1 MGVNPWQMEQDVLE
15 PRSGFNFKR
24 RVHKLKIMAKGNLL
38 IVDDNKSILS
48 ALEILLSPEFQTV
61 TTLSDPNQIPSEV
74 RKRDYNLVVLDMN
87 FNAGINT
94 GNEGIYWLGRIKE
107 TNPETSVVMI
117 TAYGDVELTVKALKA
132 GATDFVL
139 KPWDN
144 AKLMA
149 TLKSA
154 LQLNLS
160 KMEVSQLKEKEKG
173 LKNEINREQKFIVGS
188 SPQLMHVLNLVRKV
202 AKTDANVLITG
213 ENGTGKE
220 LIAQEIHRLS
230 NRSNE
235 ILVSVDMGAV
245 TETLFESELFGHVKG
260 AFTDARESRPGKFEV
275 ADKGSLFL
283 DEIGNLS
290 FHLQAKLLAAIQ
302 NRQISRI
309 GSNQT
314 VPVDIRLICAT
325 NKNLESMVRDGLFRE
340 DLLYRINTIQI
351 EVPPLR
357 ERGKDV
363 LVLADFFLQK
373 YASKYNKPGLKI
385 NQQAQEKLLKYSWPG
400 NIRELQHTVEKA
412 VILSEN
418 NILKPEDFFMRPVSS
433 VQNHATETTLEE
445 MEKRMINRAI
455 EKNNGNLSA
464 AAEQLGITR
473 QTLYNKMKRFGQ

>member
-1 MGVNPWQMEQDVLE
+1 
-15 PRSGFNFKR
+15 
-24 RVHKLKIMAKGNLL
+24 MAKGNIL

-48 ALEILLSPEFQTV
+48 ALEIFLTPEFQSV
-61 TTLSDPNQIPSEV
+61 TTLSDPNQIPTEL
-74 RKRDYNLVVLDMN
+74 RKKDYNLVLLDMN

-107 TNPETSVVMI
+107 SNPEISVVMI
-117 TAYGDVELTVKALKA
+117 TAYGDVELTVKALKM
-132 GATDFVL
+132 GATDFFL

-144 AKLMA
+144 NKLLA

-154 LQLNLS
+154 LQLNWS
-160 KMEVSQLKEKEKG
+160 KKEVSQLKEKEKG
-173 LKNEINREQKFIVGS
+173 LKTEINREQKFIVGS
-188 SPQLMHVLNLVRKV
+188 SPKLMQMLNMVRKV

-220 LIAQEIHRLS
+220 LIAHEIHRLS
-230 NRSNE
+230 ERSHE
-235 ILVSVDMGAV
+235 VMVSVDMGAI

-260 AFTDARESRPGKFEV
+260 AFTDARENRPGKFEV

-325 NKNLESMVRDGLFRE
+325 NKNLESMVHEGLFRE

-357 ERGKDV
+357 ERGNDV
-363 LVLADFFLQK
+363 LVLTDFFLKK
-373 YASKYNKPGLKI
+373 YSSKYNKPNLKI
-385 NQQAQEKLLKYSWPG
+385 NQQAQDKLLKYSWPG

-412 VILSEN
+412 VILSEGN
-418 NILKPEDFFMRPVSS
+418 VLKAEDFFMRPIISGRTS
-433 VQNHATETTLEE
+433 ESELTLEE
-445 MEKRMINRAI
+445 MEKRMINLAI

-464 AAEQLGITR
+464 AADQLGITR
-473 QTLYNKMKRFGQ
+473 QTLYNKIKKTGQ

>member
-1 MGVNPWQMEQDVLE
+1 
-15 PRSGFNFKR
+15 
-24 RVHKLKIMAKGNLL
+24 MAKGNIL

-48 ALEILLSPEFQTV
+48 ALEILLAPEFQTV
-61 TTLSDPNQIPSEV
+61 TTLSDPNQIPTEL
-74 RKRDYNLVVLDMN
+74 RKKEYNLVILDMN

-94 GNEGIYWLGRIKE
+94 GNEGIYWLSRIKE
-107 TNPETSVVMI
+107 TNPEISVVMI
-117 TAYGDVELTVKALKA
+117 TAYGDVELTVKALKT

-144 AKLMA
+144 AKMMA

-160 KMEVSQLKEKEKG
+160 KKEVSQLKEKEKG
-173 LKNEINREQKFIVGS
+173 LKSEINREQKYIVGS
-188 SPQLMHVLNLVRKV
+188 SPQLMNVLNLVRKV

-230 NRSNE
+230 KRAE
-235 ILVSVDMGAV
+235 EVLVSVDMGAI

-260 AFTDARESRPGKFEV
+260 AFTDARENRPGKFEV

-325 NKNLESMVRDGLFRE
+325 NKNLESMVHEGLFRE
-340 DLLYRINTIQI
+340 DLLYRINTIQV

-357 ERGKDV
+357 ERGNDV
-363 LVLADFFLQK
+363 LVLADFFLKK
-373 YASKYNKPGLKI
+373 YSSKYNKPNLKI
-385 NQQAQEKLLKYSWPG
+385 NQQAQDKLLKYTWPG

-418 NILKPEDFFMRPVSS
+418 NVLKPEDFFMRPILSGKNVS
-433 VQNHATETTLEE
+433 TELTLEE
-445 MEKRMINRAI
+445 MEKRMINLAI
-455 EKNNGNLSA
+455 EKNGGNLSA
-464 AAEQLGITR
+464 AADQLGITR
-473 QTLYNKMKRFGQ
+473 QTLYNKIKKFG

>member
-1 MGVNPWQMEQDVLE
+1 
-15 PRSGFNFKR
+15 
-24 RVHKLKIMAKGNLL
+24 MAKGNIL

-48 ALEILLSPEFQTV
+48 ALEIFLTPEFQTV
-61 TTLSDPNQIPSEV
+61 TTLSDPNQIPTEL
-74 RKRDYNLVVLDMN
+74 RKKDYNLVILDMN

-107 TNPETSVVMI
+107 SHPETSVVMI
-117 TAYGDVELTVKALKA
+117 TAYGDVELTVKALKM
-132 GATDFVL
+132 GATDFFL

-144 AKLMA
+144 NKLLA

-154 LQLNLS
+154 LQLNWS
-160 KMEVSQLKEKEKG
+160 KKEVNQLKEKEKS
-173 LKNEINREQKFIVGS
+173 LKTEINREQKFIVGS
-188 SPQLMHVLNLVRKV
+188 SPQLMQMLNMVRKV

-220 LIAQEIHRLS
+220 LIAHEIHRLS
-230 NRSNE
+230 ERSQE
-235 ILVSVDMGAV
+235 VMVSVDMGAI

-260 AFTDARESRPGKFEV
+260 AFTDARENRPGKFEV

-325 NKNLESMVRDGLFRE
+325 NKKLESMVHEGLFRE

-357 ERGKDV
+357 DRGNDV
-363 LVLADFFLQK
+363 LVLADFFMKK
-373 YASKYNKPGLKI
+373 YTAKYNKPSLKI
-385 NQQAQEKLLKYSWPG
+385 NQPAQDKLLKYAWPG
-400 NIRELQHTVEKA
+400 NIRELQHTIEKA
-412 VILSEN
+412 VILSEGN
-418 NILKPEDFFMRPVSS
+418 VLKPEDFFMRPILSGKTS
-433 VQNHATETTLEE
+433 ETELTLEE
-445 MEKRMINRAI
+445 MEKRMINLAI

-473 QTLYNKMKRFGQ
+473 QTLYNKIKKNG

>member
-1 MGVNPWQMEQDVLE
+1 
-15 PRSGFNFKR
+15 
-24 RVHKLKIMAKGNLL
+24 MAKGNLL

-48 ALEILLSPEFQTV
+48 ALEILLATEFQTV
-61 TTLSDPNQIPSEV
+61 TTLSDPNQIPTEL

-94 GNEGIYWLGRIKE
+94 GNEGIYWLHRIKE
-107 TNPETSVVMI
+107 TNPEISVVMI

-144 AKLMA
+144 AKLIA

-160 KMEVSQLKEKEKG
+160 KKEVSQLKEKEKG
-173 LKNEINREQKFIVGS
+173 LKSEINREQKFIVGS
-188 SPQLMHVLNLVRKV
+188 SPKLMNVLNLVRKV
-202 AKTDANVLITG
+202 AKTDANVMITG

-230 NRSNE
+230 NRSE
-235 ILVSVDMGAV
+235 EVLVSVDMGAIS
-245 TETLFESELFGHVKG
+245 ETLFESELFGHVKG
-260 AFTDARESRPGKFEV
+260 AFTDARENRPGKFEV

-314 VPVDIRLICAT
+314 VAIDIRLICAT
-325 NKNLESMVRDGLFRE
+325 NKNLESMVHDGLFRE

-357 ERGKDV
+357 ERGNDI
-363 LVLADFFLQK
+363 LVLAEFFLKK
-373 YASKYNKPGLKI
+373 YSSKYNKPSLKI
-385 NQQAQEKLLKYSWPG
+385 NQKAQDKLLKYSWPG
-400 NIRELQHTVEKA
+400 NIRELQHTIEKA

-418 NILKPEDFFMRPVSS
+418 NVLKPDDFFMRPIVSGK
-433 VQNHATETTLEE
+433 NITPEMTLEE
-445 MEKRMINRAI
+445 MERRMINLAI
-455 EKNNGNLSA
+455 EKSFGNLSA
-464 AAEQLGITR
+464 AADQLGITR
-473 QTLYNKMKRFGQ
+473 QTLYNKIKKSGQ

>member
-1 MGVNPWQMEQDVLE
+1 LPAFLQNYT
-15 PRSGFNFKR
+15 FKE
-24 RVHKLKIMAKGNLL
+24 KMARGNIL
-38 IVDDNKSILS
+38 IVDDSKSILS
-48 ALEILLSPEFQTV
+48 ALEILLSSEFQTV
-61 TTLSDPNQIPSEV
+61 TTLSNPNQIPSELH
-74 RKRDYNLVVLDMN
+74 KHNYNLVVLDMN

-94 GNEGIYWLGRIKE
+94 GNEGIYWLGRIRE
-107 TNPETSVVMI
+107 SHPEISVVMI
-117 TAYGDVELTVKALKA
+117 TAFGDVELTVKALKA

-144 AKLMA
+144 AKLLA

-160 KMEVSQLKEKEKG
+160 KVEVSQLKEKEKG
-173 LKNEINREQKFIVGS
+173 LKSEINREQKYIVGS

-220 LIAQEIHRLS
+220 LVAQEIHRLS
-230 NRSNE
+230 NRAQE
-235 ILVSVDMGAV
+235 VLVSVDMGAV

-314 VPVDIRLICAT
+314 IPVDIRLICAT
-325 NKNLESMVRDGLFRE
+325 NKNLENLVQEGLFRE

-357 ERGKDV
+357 ERGDDI
-363 LVLADFFLQK
+363 LVLADFFLKK
-373 YASKYNKPGLKI
+373 YTSKYNKPGLRI
-385 NQQAQEKLLKYSWPG
+385 NQQAQEKLLKYNWPG

-412 VILSEN
+412 VILSDN
-418 NILKPEDFFMRPVSS
+418 NILKSEDFFMRPVSTIRDLPS
-433 VQNHATETTLEE
+433 EITLEE
-445 MEKRMINRAI
+445 MEKRMISQVI
-455 EKNNGNLSA
+455 KKNQGNLSA

-473 QTLYNKMKRFGQ
+473 QTLYNKMKRFKQ